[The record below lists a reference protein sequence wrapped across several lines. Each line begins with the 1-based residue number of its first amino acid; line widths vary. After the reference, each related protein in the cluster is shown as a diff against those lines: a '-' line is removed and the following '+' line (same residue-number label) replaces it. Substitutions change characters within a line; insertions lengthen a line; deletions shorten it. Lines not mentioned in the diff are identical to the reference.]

1 MRNLLIFA
9 ILIWTT
15 SCVPHKN
22 VLYFTDLN
30 AETGGSLDLPD
41 TPELTLKAG
50 DMVEINITSI
60 SQETNT
66 FFVKPG
72 SATESR
78 YAPNVYQISAEGR
91 VDIPL
96 VGQIDLAGNSPS
108 AAESLLRERLLEYVQ
123 KPTVNVRLV
132 SFRITVLG
140 EVRNPGVYEI
150 SDSQVNIL
158 EALGFAGDL
167 TIFASR
173 DNVMLIR
180 NIGDEKRYYRINL
193 NNSKALSQDL
203 FFLQNNDVLYIEPS
217 RGRTASDD
225 NLYRLLPLVISG
237 LTFVIVL
244 ISLTQ

>member
-1 MRNLLIFA
+1 MRNLLFFA
-9 ILIWTT
+9 VLIWAT
-15 SCVPHKN
+15 SCVPHKD
-22 VLYFTDLN
+22 VVYFNDLDPF
-30 AETGGSLDLPD
+30 EGGNLNLPD
-41 TPELTLKAG
+41 IPQLTLKSG
-50 DMVEINITSI
+50 DLVEINITSI

-66 FFVKPG
+66 FFIKPG
-72 SATESR
+72 SASDSR
-78 YAPNVYQISAEGR
+78 YAPNVYQITSEGM

-96 VGQIDLAGNSPS
+96 VGQINLSGKTTSE
-108 AAESLLRERLLEYVQ
+108 AEAILRERLLEYVQ

-150 SDSQVNIL
+150 PDSRVNIL

-180 NIGDEKRYYRINL
+180 NIGEQKRYYRINL
-193 NNSKALSQDL
+193 NNSTSLNQDL
-203 FFLQNNDVLYIEPS
+203 FYLQNNDVLYIEPS
-217 RGRTASDD
+217 KGRTASDD
-225 NLYRLLPLVISG
+225 NIYRLLPLVLSG
-237 LTFVIVL
+237 LTFVVVI

>member
-1 MRNLLIFA
+1 MRNLLIIV
-9 ILIWTT
+9 ILIWTS
-15 SCVPHKN
+15 SCVPHKD
-22 VLYFTDLN
+22 VLYFADLN
-30 AETGGSLDLPD
+30 ADGGSLDLPEI
-41 TPELTLKAG
+41 PALTLKAG
-50 DMVEINITSI
+50 DLIEINITSI

-72 SATESR
+72 SATDSR
-78 YAPNVYQISAEGR
+78 YAPNVYQISDEGL

-96 VGQIDLAGNSPS
+96 VGQIDLAGKTPS
-108 AAESLLRERLLEYVQ
+108 SAESLLRERLLEYVQ

-180 NIGDEKRYYRINL
+180 NIGEEKRYYRIDL
-193 NNSKALSQDL
+193 NNSTALSREL
-203 FFLQNNDVLYIEPS
+203 FYLQNNDVLYIEPS
-217 RGRTASDD
+217 KGRTASDD
-225 NLYRLLPLVISG
+225 NVYRLLPLVLSG
-237 LTFVIVL
+237 LTFVVVI